1 MVAKE
6 EARFH
11 EGLRR
16 VDSFWSSFCRY
27 RNRAMNGKMVVVE
40 NEADLILKG

>member
-1 MVAKE
+1 MVAEE

-16 VDSFWSSFCRY
+16 VDSFWFFVGTGIGR
-27 RNRAMNGKMVVVE
+27 
-40 NEADLILKG
+40 

>member
-1 MVAKE
+1 MVAE
-6 EARFH
+6 AEARFH

-27 RNRAMNGKMVVVE
+27 RTRAMNDKIVVVE
-40 NEADLILKG
+40 SEADLF

>member
-1 MVAKE
+1 MVAEE

-16 VDSFWSSFCRY
+16 VDSFWFSCRY
-27 RNRAMNGKMVVVE
+27 RNQAMNGKMVVVE
-40 NEADLILKG
+40 NEADLILEG

>member
-1 MVAKE
+1 MVVEA

-16 VDSFWSSFCRY
+16 VNSFGFCRY
-27 RNRAMNGKMVVVE
+27 RTWAMNGKMVVVE
-40 NEADLILKG
+40 NEVDLILEG